1 MARAGSEAG
10 EASTY
15 AERYGL
21 TAEEESWRARAE
33 RFAQEELAPLS
44 RDMDREERLRP
55 EIVRRMGSLGF
66 LGAPLPRAAGG
77 GGAGALAFALVSEEI
92 GRVDGSARGFLA
104 VQTCLVAATVAG
116 HAAPPLRDRWL
127 PG

>member
-1 MARAGSEAG
+1 MAASEAG
-10 EASTY
+10 AAATY

-33 RFAQEELAPLS
+33 RFARDELGPLS

-55 EIVRRMGSLGF
+55 EVVRRMGSLGF
-66 LGAPLPRAAGG
+66 LGAPLPRDAGG

-104 VQTCLVAATVAG
+104 VQSCLVATTVAA
-116 HAAPPLRDRWL
+116 HASPALRERWL
-127 PG
+127 PGL